1 MYAQNG
7 EVKLGGGGGENN
19 FLLIFLF
26 EKVIKVILRF
36 DLKNKIWKIDT
47 TNYTL
52 TP

>member
-1 MYAQNG
+1 MHKTG
-7 EVKLGGGGGENN
+7 KLNLVGGGGENN